1 MPINNGL
8 PIGSA
13 SGGEDSAVAETEK
26 FPVTGS
32 KWMLISTL
40 VEYLRTK
47 VQTLTG
53 KTINLTS
60 NTLTGTTAQ
69 FNTANSDGDFATL
82 AGSETLTNK
91 TLTSPIVNSPTIAT
105 PTISGAIT
113 FPDNT
118 RQTFNPGADAAGIN
132 VGAHAGDP
140 GTPSDGDLWYDS
152 AANELTARI
161 NGANVALGA
170 AGGGSVATDAI
181 WDAKGDLAGGT
192 GANTAAKLTVGT
204 NGHVLTAD
212 SAETTGMKWAAAAG
226 GSSLTNS
233 SITPTTTNVTAAVG
247 TRYFADVS
255 GLTADRN
262 FVLPTCSAGNE
273 IELHITVGD
282 DAFELILIGD
292 TGVSINGGST
302 ATEWSRVFIAGE
314 SVRLVASGADAWRVI
329 YDGRKPC
336 IGKMTRT
343 GSSSSTTH
351 SAGADVQPD
360 WNTAEINIGSICD
373 TTNDYFI
380 IRRAGTYTTTGEY
393 APAASISDQNYALV
407 KIFNG
412 ATQVASGGLRQ
423 SSASAVTMAG
433 AFAVPIT
440 CAAGDTII
448 YKFETQQANIGMK
461 QTDSADDQQGQS
473 FFSLSE
479 NL

>member
-1 MPINNGL
+1 MAINNGL

-13 SGGEDSAVAETEK
+13 SGGEDSALDGTEK

-32 KWMLISTL
+32 KWALVSSIAEYIRTL
-40 VEYLRTK
+40 T
-47 VQTLTG
+47 QTLTG

-140 GTPSDGDLWYDS
+140 GTPSNGDLWYDS

-233 SITPTTTNVTAAVG
+233 SISPTTTNVTAAVG

-314 SVRLVASGADAWRVI
+314 SVRLVASGADAWRVV

-336 IGKMTRT
+336 LGKMTRT
-343 GSSSSTTH
+343 TTEANTTH
-351 SAGADVQPD
+351 SATTDITAD
-360 WNTAEINIGSICD
+360 WNTVEINVGSIAD
-373 TTNDYFI
+373 TTNDYFLL
-380 IRRAGTYTTTGEY
+380 RRAGTYTVNAGY
-393 APAASISDQNYALV
+393 CPANSITDGNYCIL

-412 ATQVASGGLRQ
+412 ATQVAASGLRNGGAGIVTA
-423 SSASAVTMAG
+423 ASIPG
-433 AFAVPIT
+433 NSII

-448 YKFETQQANIGMK
+448 YKFETQQSNIGLA
-461 QTDSADDQQGQS
+461 QTDSADDQQGQV
-473 FFSLSE
+473 FFAITE